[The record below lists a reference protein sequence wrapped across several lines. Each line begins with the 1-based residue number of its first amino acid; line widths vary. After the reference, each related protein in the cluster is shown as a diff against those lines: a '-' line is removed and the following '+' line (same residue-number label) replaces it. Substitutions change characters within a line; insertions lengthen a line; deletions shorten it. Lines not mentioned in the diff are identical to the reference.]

1 MSKNRYEFCF
11 SYKKKVEENKVIKT
25 KKVNI
30 FKVNIKG
37 MGMMQ

>member
-1 MSKNRYEFCF
+1 MNSV
-11 SYKKKVEENKVIKT
+11 SVIKKKVEENKVIKT